1 MRELL
6 QQSEGW
12 RDSGEGWEVAEA
24 KLLLKRWSKARRIIL
39 VREAQAV
46 APVGAKARR
55 RRDPFAMSG
64 TQSAEWQQLQS
75 AP

>member
-1 MRELL
+1 
-6 QQSEGW
+6 
-12 RDSGEGWEVAEA
+12 
-24 KLLLKRWSKARRIIL
+24 
-39 VREAQAV
+39 
-46 APVGAKARR
+46 VGAKARR